1 MLVVDEIR
9 FAVCTAVVADKVYGI
24 AFPYK
29 HDIPF
34 IIAYVAHDYLAVA
47 GHIARCVLGYGSS
60 IGHRRVS
67 VGTTVREAD
76 GSCIVADT
84 DDCTFLGMLFIA
96 PDHMCVQALS
106 RVLKGFGTWSRK
118 KSLDAANLLAV
129 VTATN
134 SQACQRCQGGNFN
147 EKYSFCWILGV
158 YFRRVH
164 ALPYTPLSHQKG
176 KGTTKKWIFREK
188 GSERGRRWRYSAWS
202 SRMSASGL
210 GAWPVKTWKSSSAG
224 RESPLERMASR

>member
-1 MLVVDEIR
+1 MLVGDEIW

-29 HDIPF
+29 HHVPF
-34 IIAYVAHDYLAVA
+34 IIAYVANDYLAVA

-60 IGHRRVS
+60 IGHRRVF

-76 GSCIVADT
+76 GRPIVADT

-106 RVLKGFGTWSRK
+106 RELNGLGTWSRK
-118 KSLDAANLLAV
+118 NSLDAANLLAA

-134 SQACQRCQGGNFN
+134 SQTRKRCQGGNFN
-147 EKYSFCWILGV
+147 EN
-158 YFRRVH
+158 VH
-164 ALPYTPLSHQKG
+164 FVGYWRFVSGGAALPDMRFPIPH
-176 KGTTKKWIFREK
+176 
-188 GSERGRRWRYSAWS
+188 
-202 SRMSASGL
+202 
-210 GAWPVKTWKSSSAG
+210 
-224 RESPLERMASR
+224 